1 MEGLSSWW
9 SYVTANTDTIIE
21 EGIIHLQVVG
31 IAVGIATVIAVTLA
45 VLIYRNQL
53 ARTVVLSLASIMLTV
68 PSLALF
74 AVFVP
79 IVGIGNTPAII
90 ALVIYAQLPILRNT
104 VTGLT
109 GVSPA
114 VVESAKGMGMTN
126 VQQLVKIRLPLALPL
141 ILAGVRVSTLL
152 TVSIAAITVLIGG
165 SGLGSFIQRG
175 ITSQGFDFADNA
187 VYTGTFFIILIGLL
201 LDALLRL
208 VQRLVT
214 PSGLAS

>member
-1 MEGLSSWW
+1 MEGLSSWL
-9 SYVTANTDTIIE
+9 SYVRDNQSTIIE
-21 EGIIHLQVVG
+21 ESITHLKVVG
-31 IAVGIATVIAVTLA
+31 ISVGVATVIAVTLA
-45 VLIYRNQL
+45 VLVYRSQL
-53 ARTVVLSLASIMLTV
+53 ARTVVLSIASIMLTV

-114 VVESAKGMGMTN
+114 VVESAKGMGMTSL
-126 VQQLVKIRLPLALPL
+126 QQLLRIRLPLALPL

-152 TVSIAAITVLIGG
+152 TVSIAAITVLVGG

-175 ITSQGFDFADNA
+175 ITSQGFEFANNA
-187 VYTGTFFIILIGLL
+187 VYTGTVFIILIGLL

-208 VQRLVT
+208 LQRLVT
-214 PSGLAS
+214 PTGLAS

>member
-9 SYVTANTDTIIE
+9 SYVMANTDSIVE
-21 EGIIHLQVVG
+21 ESITHLQVVG
-31 IAVGIATVIAVTLA
+31 ISVGLATIIAVTLA
-45 VLIYRNQL
+45 VLIYRNPL
-53 ARTVVLSLASIMLTV
+53 ARTAVLSIASIMLTV

-79 IVGIGNTPAII
+79 IVGIGNAPAVI

-114 VVESAKGMGMTN
+114 VVESAKGMGMTSM
-126 VQQLVKIRLPLALPL
+126 QQLTKIRLPLALPL

-152 TVSIAAITVLIGG
+152 TVSIAAITVLVGG

-175 ITSQGFDFADNA
+175 ITSQGFEFANNA
-187 VYTGTFFIILIGLL
+187 VYTGTVFIILIGLL

-208 VQRLVT
+208 LQRLVT
-214 PSGLAS
+214 PTGLAS

>member
-9 SYVTANTDTIIE
+9 EYVTSNQDMILE
-21 EGIIHLQVVG
+21 ESITHLQVVG
-31 IAVGIATVIAVTLA
+31 ISVGIATVIAVTLA
-45 VLIYRNQL
+45 VLVYRNQL
-53 ARTVVLSLASIMLTV
+53 ARTVTLSVASIMLTV

-74 AVFVP
+74 AIFIP
-79 IVGIGNTPAII
+79 FTGTGNLPAII

-114 VVESAKGMGMTN
+114 VVESAKGMGMTSM
-126 VQQLVKIRLPLALPL
+126 QQLRKIRLPLALPL
-141 ILAGVRVSTLL
+141 ILAGVRISTLL
-152 TVSIAAITVLIGG
+152 TVGIAAITVLVGG
-165 SGLGSFIQRG
+165 SGLGEFIRRG
-175 ITSQGFDFADNA
+175 ITSQGFPFADNA
-187 VYTGTFFIILIGLL
+187 IYTGTFFIILIGLV

-208 VQRLVT
+208 VQKLVT